1 MVQCD
6 TCGVDLPGGTT
17 ECPDCGT
24 SLRDETTAAEHHREG
39 TVDLDTDRTDPD
51 ETQMAREADSTA
63 STATPDARTESTAPD
78 ETSAGGNTLAGR
90 FWLNTLLSG
99 ILGFV
104 FAVVIAAEFFP
115 VYFLGIMAGAFAG
128 GLFHRRG
135 AGSGALVGG
144 MSGVVATIPFVGMIL
159 VVSLTGMG
167 GLIASGE
174 PLLAELLQR
183 DEVLVTVGA
192 VSLLLI
198 GSAFVANIV
207 CGLVGGLIGGA
218 VAGE

>member
-17 ECPDCGT
+17 ECPECGA
-24 SLRDETTAAEHHREG
+24 SLRDDITAAEHHHGGRI
-39 TVDLDTDRTDPD
+39 DPDTDRTDPD
-51 ETQMAREADSTA
+51 ETHMAREADRTA
-63 STATPDARTESTAPD
+63 SAATTDARTESTTQD
-78 ETSAGGNTLAGR
+78 ETSAGGTTLAGR

-104 FAVVIAAEFFP
+104 FALVIAAEFFP
-115 VYFLGIMAGAFAG
+115 VYFLGIIAGAFAG

-144 MSGVVATIPFVGMIL
+144 MSGAVATIPFVGMFL
-159 VVSLTGMG
+159 VVSLMGMG
-167 GLIASGE
+167 GLIVSGE

-183 DEVLVTVGA
+183 DGVLVTVGA

-207 CGLVGGLIGGA
+207 CGLIGGLIGGA

>member
-6 TCGVDLPGGTT
+6 TCGVDLPGGPT

-24 SLRDETTAAEHHREG
+24 SLRDEIPVAEQHHGE
-39 TVDLDTDRTDPD
+39 TIDPDTDRTDPD
-51 ETQMAREADSTA
+51 ETHMTREAESTA
-63 STATPDARTESTAPD
+63 SAATTDARTESTAQD
-78 ETSAGGNTLAGR
+78 ETSARATTLAGR

-104 FAVVIAAEFFP
+104 FALVIAAEFFP

-128 GLFHRRG
+128 GLVHRRG

-144 MSGVVATIPFVGMIL
+144 MSGVVATIPFVGMVL

-174 PLLAELLQR
+174 PVLADLLQR
-183 DEVLVTVGA
+183 DEVLVAVGA

-207 CGLVGGLIGGA
+207 CGLIGGLIGGA
-218 VAGE
+218 VADE